1 MDGIASAI
9 LACKI
14 RVVDFYEH
22 LFISQACSFVMRL
35 YDYDYDALKSISR
48 WALIFLLARMHARAR
63 WHLAGLLRDDCDK
76 IGRIATIARL
86 RILWFEGNFLAIL
99 NWIRTEFY

>member
-22 LFISQACSFVMRL
+22 LFTSQACSFVMRL
-35 YDYDYDALKSISR
+35 YDYDALKSISR

-63 WHLAGLLRDDCDK
+63 WHLAGLLRDDCDE

-86 RILWFEGNFLAIL
+86 RIFWFEGYFLAIL